1 MGTDQRGISGKY
13 FNKPKVIA
21 QLELVTTFATYCSRW
36 FQTFS
41 KILQKFYTDENQ
53 IFFLLAT
60 IFIACMQKNIYTYE
74 KSNAVLLLTKERN
87 AQI

>member
-41 KILQKFYTDENQ
+41 KILQETAPLTKIRFF
-53 IFFLLAT
+53 FFLQPFSLLVCKK
-60 IFIACMQKNIYTYE
+60 IFIRMKRATRCYC
-74 KSNAVLLLTKERN
+74 
-87 AQI
+87 